1 MLQLQTS
8 HILYTCNLYVIYFQ
22 VTSIDWHP
30 NSVLLAAGSTDFKV
44 RIFSAYIK
52 DIEKTPEATSWGTKM
67 PLGQMMAEFVNSSTG
82 GGWVHS
88 VSFSPD
94 GNKVCWVSI

>member
-1 MLQLQTS
+1 M
-8 HILYTCNLYVIYFQ
+8 
-22 VTSIDWHP
+22 TSIDWHP
-30 NSVLLAAGSTDFKV
+30 NSVLLAAGSADFKV

-52 DIEKTPEATSWGTKM
+52 DIEKTPEPTSWGSKM
-67 PLGQMMAEFVNSSTG
+67 PLGQLMIEFINSSTG

-94 GNKVCWVSI
+94 GNKVCWVSMFQNNGKSNFYKT